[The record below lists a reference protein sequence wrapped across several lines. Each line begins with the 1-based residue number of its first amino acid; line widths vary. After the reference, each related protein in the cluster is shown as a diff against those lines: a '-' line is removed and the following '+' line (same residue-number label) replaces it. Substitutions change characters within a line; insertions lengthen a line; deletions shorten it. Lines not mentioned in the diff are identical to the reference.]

1 MTMVRYEWNE
11 QRCREYADGMRP
23 MVRFDHKRWAR
34 MAEQDLRAG
43 GLGRGAITI
52 LDVACGPAFLL
63 LEAGQRLP
71 RARLVAQDASETMLR
86 IAEEEAARYGRSI
99 ETVRCPAEELDL
111 EDASVDVATCK
122 QLLHEVRAADR
133 VISELARVVRPGGR
147 AYVIDFDADGSRL
160 MAGAIRLM
168 LRLTRGREVADSMWS
183 SFRAGLPG
191 ARVRDLL
198 LAAGFDRADYRRA
211 GMNYFVVGV
220 R

>member
-1 MTMVRYEWNE
+1 MVRYEWNE

-23 MVRFDHKRWAR
+23 MVRFDHRRWAR
-34 MAEQDLRAG
+34 MAELDLREV
-43 GLGRGAITI
+43 GLGHEAITV

-63 LEAGQRLP
+63 LELGQRLP
-71 RARLVAQDASETMLR
+71 RARLIAQDASETMLQ
-86 IAEEEAARYGRSI
+86 IAKEEAGRHGRSI
-99 ETVRCPAEELDL
+99 EAVQCPAEALDL

-122 QLLHEVRAADR
+122 QLLHEAGDVDR

-147 AYVIDFDADGSRL
+147 TYIIDFDADGSRL
-160 MAGAIRLM
+160 MAGGIRLM

-191 ARVRDLL
+191 ARVREWL
-198 LAAGFDRADYRRA
+198 LAAGFERAEYRKA